1 MVAGMIAGMTVSKIA
16 VSLPGDLVTQAR
28 RAVKRG
34 RATSVSAYVASAL
47 QEKAR
52 LDSLAEL
59 LSEMLQETGGP
70 LTAAERRRADKIID
84 ASKRRS
90 RSAA

>member
-1 MVAGMIAGMTVSKIA
+1 
-16 VSLPGDLVTQAR
+16 
-28 RAVKRG
+28 
-34 RATSVSAYVASAL
+34 VSAYVAAAL

-52 LDSLAEL
+52 LDGLAEL
-59 LSEMLQETGGP
+59 LDEMLRETGGP
-70 LTAAERRRADKIID
+70 LTAVERRRADKVID